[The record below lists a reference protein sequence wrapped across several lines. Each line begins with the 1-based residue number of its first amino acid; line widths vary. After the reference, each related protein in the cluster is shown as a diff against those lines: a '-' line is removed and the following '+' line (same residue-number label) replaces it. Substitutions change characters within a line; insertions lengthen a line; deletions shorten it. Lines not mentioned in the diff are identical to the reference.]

1 VQAVSK
7 EEKSVHKK
15 EWKRVG
21 LGPTGEDTFMGKN
34 RTRDRTGQGIFP
46 RGLRCCKQQQSA
58 CESKVK
64 YPVQGPGYNRIG
76 RSAILVE
83 SLRQT
88 R

>member
-1 VQAVSK
+1 MQAVSK

-58 CESKVK
+58 CIIIPCVK
-64 YPVQGPGYNRIG
+64 SNVYNDPMY
-76 RSAILVE
+76 
-83 SLRQT
+83 
-88 R
+88 